1 MREWRGEGGGTRR
14 ASRAGGGGG
23 GEGSPAQTRGEG
35 ADKGGLG
42 RWFGVGGPGEPTD
55 KGRAGG
61 GGVRG
66 ADEEVVSLLA
76 HLERRRQP
84 RHQQAATPPFP
95 DPHHI
100 HRQARPP
107 RTSLASVPFPQH
119 ALATPP
125 PPTPANTS
133 LDTRPFRYHTSHP
146 TTHEL
151 RSFPLYRRRILCA
164 AAFSR
169 VAARCRLRTPG
180 CRRRAPAA
188 PDQPPSLAA
197 CSQERSPAARQR
209 RCRPGYPC
217 RQPSGLICA
226 VSGDPAPSPAARQR
240 PRSDEDQRGSG
251 PADAGGSG
259 PADAGGSDRR
269 SEKSRAARGVQEK
282 GALLFSPQEG
292 SLRRADRGAGGG
304 WQQGHFL

>member
-1 MREWRGEGGGTRR
+1 MVWGGGSCELIDRR
-14 ASRAGGGGG
+14 
-23 GEGSPAQTRGEG
+23 
-35 ADKGGLG
+35 
-42 RWFGVGGPGEPTD
+42 
-55 KGRAGG
+55 RAGG

-169 VAARCRLRTPG
+169 VAARCCLRHARLPPPG
-180 CRRRAPAA
+180 ASRPRPAPFPGMLAGAVSLGETAALPARLSAQTAERRKAPHLCHQRRPSAVSRGETAASQRRGPARKRPGRRGRKRPRQREEQGRPRGPRAGPPEGSKRRA
-188 PDQPPSLAA
+188 
-197 CSQERSPAARQR
+197 
-209 RCRPGYPC
+209 
-217 RQPSGLICA
+217 
-226 VSGDPAPSPAARQR
+226 
-240 PRSDEDQRGSG
+240 
-251 PADAGGSG
+251 
-259 PADAGGSDRR
+259 
-269 SEKSRAARGVQEK
+269 
-282 GALLFSPQEG
+282 ALLFSPQEG